1 MQYTVQKKCEQREK
15 YPFLSD
21 ITFYWIETNNKEINK
36 QVTFQT
42 FLSAIKINKQS
53 MESG

>member
-21 ITFYWIETNNKEINK
+21 ITFYWIETSNKETSK
-36 QVTFQT
+36 LTFQT
-42 FLSAIKINKQS
+42 FLGAIKINKQS

>member
-21 ITFYWIETNNKEINK
+21 ITFYWIEISNQEINK
-36 QVTFQT
+36 QVNISNIFRCH
-42 FLSAIKINKQS
+42 KNKQS